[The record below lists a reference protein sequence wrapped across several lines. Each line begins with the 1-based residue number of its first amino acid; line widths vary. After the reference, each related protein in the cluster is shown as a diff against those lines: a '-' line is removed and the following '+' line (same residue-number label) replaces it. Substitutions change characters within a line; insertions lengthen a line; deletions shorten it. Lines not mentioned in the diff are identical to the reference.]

1 MSTVILT
8 MVIFISGHTVCA
20 LVQYYLKVGLDQLK
34 TDTKSREIKQ
44 NIKNAVQ
51 AVFQGEGGGE
61 KGNIKCPNPKRT
73 IEITALNSFVDN
85 NPSFKNFS

>member
-1 MSTVILT
+1 MNVNSDFNYGYIYFRSYCVC
-8 MVIFISGHTVCA
+8 ISIVLFESGLR
-20 LVQYYLKVGLDQLK
+20 LVENGYK
-34 TDTKSREIKQ
+34 IKQ

-61 KGNIKCPNPKRT
+61 KGNIKCSNPKRT

>member
-8 MVIFISGHTVCA
+8 MVIFISGHTMCV
-20 LVQYYLKVGLDQLK
+20 LVQYYMKVGLDQLK
-34 TDTKSREIKQ
+34 MDTKSREINQ

-51 AVFQGEGGGE
+51 AVFQGGGE
-61 KGNIKCPNPKRT
+61 KRNIKCSNPKRT
-73 IEITALNSFVDN
+73 IAITALNSFVDN